1 MSVLVVT
8 FSEDHEGIERVI
20 QELAA
25 RGQEA
30 VRLNTDGYPQEL
42 TLSTRYVG
50 GARRRVLRQGG
61 REHDLEQCS
70 AVWYRRF
77 RAGDR
82 LVEAGLGD
90 QLDGAYRESRH
101 TLWGSIASLP
111 CRQVDRW
118 AAVRQADLKEL
129 QTEWALQA
137 GLDVPRTL
145 FSNDPEQAR
154 SFFDEVGGRMVVKL
168 QAPLNLVRGGQRK
181 VMYTSP
187 VRQEDLAG
195 LSGLRYSPM
204 IFQERID
211 KELDVRVVV
220 IGERMFGA
228 SVDPQG
234 ELDWRK
240 EGQTLHRQWVPWAV
254 PPSIAGPLRRLMD
267 RLDLSYGA
275 VDFMVSQGR
284 CLFLE
289 VNAVGEW
296 LWLEQQAGL
305 PLAAA
310 LADLLCMRT
319 REESGEMIENAA
331 H

>member
-1 MSVLVVT
+1 MT
-8 FSEDHEGIERVI
+8 FSEDHEGIDRVI
-20 QELAA
+20 EELAA
-25 RGQEA
+25 RGHQA
-30 VRLNTDGYPQEL
+30 VRLDTDGYPQDL

-50 GARRRVLRQGG
+50 GTRHRLLRQRG
-61 REHDLEQCS
+61 REHDLEHCT

-137 GLDVPRTL
+137 GLDLPRTL
-145 FSNDPEQAR
+145 FSNDPEEAR
-154 SFFDEVGGRMVVKL
+154 AFYHELEGRMVVKL
-168 QAPLNLVRGGQRK
+168 QAPLSLVRDGQRQ

-187 VRQEDLAG
+187 VRPGDLAG

-211 KELDVRVVV
+211 KQLDVRVVV

-228 SVDPQG
+228 AVDPQG

-240 EGQTLHRQWVPWAV
+240 EGESLHRQWVPWEV
-254 PPSIAGPLRRLMD
+254 PESVATSLRQLMT

-275 VDFMVSQGR
+275 ADFVVSQGR

-310 LADLLCMRT
+310 LADLLSMRNH
-319 REESGEMIENAA
+319 GQNIEKSQRDAA
-331 H
+331 G